1 MELSSN
7 LSVKKKN
14 CPAVKKGGSLLKLG
28 ENKDFTKKKR
38 GCHAGWLFVESR
50 TKDLDWNFQ
59 IKRITKFYSQGS
71 RK

>member
-1 MELSSN
+1 MPIMEMELSSN

-38 GCHAGWLFVESR
+38 GCHAG
-50 TKDLDWNFQ
+50 
-59 IKRITKFYSQGS
+59 
-71 RK
+71 